1 MSRTVFCCR
10 LKKDLPGLTEPPFP
24 GARGVDIFDNV
35 SEQAWLEWQHM
46 QTMLINEKHLNLM
59 DKASRKYL
67 NEQRDKFLEG
77 GETDRIEGYSAPEPG
92 SDA

>member
-1 MSRTVFCCR
+1 MSRTVFCRR

-24 GARGVDIFDNV
+24 GTRGADVFDNI

-59 DKASRKYL
+59 DKEARKYL
-67 NEQRDKFLEG
+67 NEQRDMFLA
-77 GETDRIEGYSAPEPG
+77 GEQIDRIEGYSAPEPG
-92 SDA
+92 SDE